1 MKDHTTTG
9 SSCIIILLFKAIRLV
24 NIALITKVLAPSRWL
39 GMGFLNHQQYLS
51 WGRGGGRW
59 HCGIGEGLGWVKVE
73 VSSLLASLQTGVGG
87 VLLLT
92 SVPW

>member
-1 MKDHTTTG
+1 MVGNGISEPSTV
-9 SSCIIILLFKAIRLV
+9 SLLAEWWWQVAF
-24 NIALITKVLAPSRWL
+24 
-39 GMGFLNHQQYLS
+39 
-51 WGRGGGRW
+51 RG
-59 HCGIGEGLGWVKVE
+59 GLGWEKVE

>member
-1 MKDHTTTG
+1 MVAG
-9 SSCIIILLFKAIRLV
+9 G
-24 NIALITKVLAPSRWL
+24 IA
-39 GMGFLNHQQYLS
+39 
-51 WGRGGGRW
+51 
-59 HCGIGEGLGWVKVE
+59 EGLGWVKVE